1 MGVVLHIGTKNS
13 KKVTKILMDITSVL
27 EASRCPLSL
36 NEIQN
41 YCGPLWD
48 KDRFEALLRTGDIAL
63 VNGTKDVYWSVPAAL
78 RKRNQQARKCISPA
92 TPKQRSQE
100 IKKTIEL
107 RNKINTI
114 SVEYDALKERSTDLP
129 TEAETKKHIERLHK
143 LNEARDEGVKII
155 EKLAQMDGT
164 SVHSVY
170 EKFDIDEE
178 MLK

>member
-1 MGVVLHIGTKNS
+1 
-13 KKVTKILMDITSVL
+13 MDISTVL

-36 NEIQN
+36 SEIQT

-48 KDRFEALLRTGDIAL
+48 KERFDGLLRSGDIAL
-63 VNGTKDVYWSVPAAL
+63 VSGTKDVYWSVPPAF
-78 RKRNQQARKCISPA
+78 RKRNQQARKCMSPS
-92 TPKQRSQE
+92 TPKQRAQE

-129 TEAETKKHIERLHK
+129 TEIETKKHIERLHK

-155 EKLAQMDGT
+155 EKLAQIDGT
-164 SVHSVY
+164 SVHSIY